1 MSNVDDELRRALAA
15 ETEENN
21 ADGDLAQ
28 AEDLAEEAEGRRGN
42 LGLLIA
48 LVVMATAV
56 FVVVMGQDSKDLKY
70 AKSVEEVF
78 TEGDSLKDKTMKV
91 QGALVPGSLLKR
103 DDPCE
108 YRFKIHEKGKP
119 QSEALAVRYAQCI
132 VPDTFRDV
140 KGMEVE
146 VTVHGRLAG
155 GYIAADQIEAK
166 CPSRYEMQQRQAAG
180 EAKPHGEGVPVN
192 PMMDQLSKGEGS

>member
-1 MSNVDDELRRALAA
+1 MSNVDDELRRALDAA
-15 ETEENN
+15 PDQEKTT
-21 ADGDLAQ
+21 GVAQ
-28 AEDLAEEAEGRRGN
+28 ADDLDEEATGGRRGN
-42 LGLLIA
+42 VGLLIA
-48 LVVMATAV
+48 LVVMGAAV
-56 FVVVMGQDSKDLKY
+56 LLLVMGQDSQDLKY

-78 TEGDSLKDKTMKV
+78 QQGDSLKDKTVKV

-119 QSEALAVRYAQCI
+119 ESEPLSVRYEQCI

-155 GYIAADQIEAK
+155 DYIAANQIEAK

-180 EAKPHGEGVPVN
+180 EDKPHGEGMPVN